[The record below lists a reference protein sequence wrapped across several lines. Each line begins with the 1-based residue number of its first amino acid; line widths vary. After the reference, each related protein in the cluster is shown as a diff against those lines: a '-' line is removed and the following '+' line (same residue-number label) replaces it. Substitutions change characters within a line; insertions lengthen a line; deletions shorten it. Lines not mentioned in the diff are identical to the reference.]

1 MFKDVYK
8 KMKVTISKKELSLML
23 KAKRRKLVKSCYDC
37 PIFNLEAK
45 KNFRCKQ
52 IIYQLCG
59 KEPVNCIEAN
69 KFLHDFLKK
78 FKQNKI

>member
-1 MFKDVYK
+1 
-8 KMKVTISKKELSLML
+8 MKVIISKEEFNLML
-23 KAKRRKLVKSCYDC
+23 KTKIKLVKDCYSC
-37 PIFNLEAK
+37 PIFNLEEK

-59 KEPVNCIEAN
+59 KEPVNCVEAN
-69 KFLHDFLKK
+69 KLLYNFLKK

>member
-1 MFKDVYK
+1 
-8 KMKVTISKKELSLML
+8 MKVIISKEEFNLML
-23 KAKRRKLVKSCYDC
+23 KAKIKLVKSCYDC

-59 KEPVNCIEAN
+59 KEPVNCVEAN
-69 KFLHDFLKK
+69 KFLYNFLKK

>member
-1 MFKDVYK
+1 MFT
-8 KMKVTISKKELSLML
+8 KMKVTISKKELNLML
-23 KAKRRKLVKSCYDC
+23 KTKRKKLIKSCYDC

-59 KEPVNCIEAN
+59 KEPATCSEAN
-69 KFLHDFLKK
+69 KFLYDFLGK

>member
-1 MFKDVYK
+1 
-8 KMKVTISKKELSLML
+8 MKVTISKKEFNLLL
-23 KAKRRKLVKSCYDC
+23 KTKRRKLVKGCYDC

-59 KEPVNCIEAN
+59 KEPATCSEAN
-69 KFLHDFLKK
+69 KFLYSFLEK

>member
-1 MFKDVYK
+1 
-8 KMKVTISKKELSLML
+8 MKVTISKKELSLML

>member
-1 MFKDVYK
+1 
-8 KMKVTISKKELSLML
+8 MKVTISKKELSLML
-23 KAKRRKLVKSCYDC
+23 RTKKKKIIKSCYDC

-59 KEPVNCIEAN
+59 KEPATCSEAN
-69 KFLHDFLKK
+69 KFLYSFLRK
-78 FKQNKI
+78 FNQNKI

>member
-1 MFKDVYK
+1 
-8 KMKVTISKKELSLML
+8 MKVRISKKELSLML
-23 KAKRRKLVKSCYDC
+23 KTKRKKLIKSCYDC
-37 PIFNLEAK
+37 PLFNLEAK

-52 IIYQLCG
+52 IIYQICG

-69 KFLHDFLKK
+69 RFLHNFLKK

>member
-1 MFKDVYK
+1 MIFKDVC
-8 KMKVTISKKELSLML
+8 KMKVTISKKEFNLLL
-23 KAKRRKLVKSCYDC
+23 KSKERKLVKSCYDC

-45 KNFRCKQ
+45 KKFRCKQ

-59 KEPVNCIEAN
+59 KEPVNCVEAIKLLRN
-69 KFLHDFLKK
+69 FLNK

>member
-1 MFKDVYK
+1 MIFKDVYK
-8 KMKVTISKKELSLML
+8 MKVAISKKELSLML
-23 KAKRRKLVKSCYDC
+23 KTKRKKLIKSCYDC
-37 PIFNLEAK
+37 PLFNLEAK

-69 KFLHDFLKK
+69 RLLYDFLKK

>member
-8 KMKVTISKKELSLML
+8 MKVIISKEEFNLML
-23 KAKRRKLVKSCYDC
+23 KAKIKLVKDCYNC

-69 KFLHDFLKK
+69 KFLYNFLKK

>member
-1 MFKDVYK
+1 
-8 KMKVTISKKELSLML
+8 MKVRISKKELSLML
-23 KAKRRKLVKSCYDC
+23 KTKRKKLIKSCYDC
-37 PIFNLEAK
+37 PLFNLEAK

-69 KFLHDFLKK
+69 RFLHNFLKK

>member
-1 MFKDVYK
+1 
-8 KMKVTISKKELSLML
+8 MKVTISKKELNLML
-23 KAKRRKLVKSCYDC
+23 KTKRRKLIKSCYDC

-45 KNFRCKQ
+45 RYFRCKQ
-52 IIYQLCG
+52 IISQLCG

-69 KFLHDFLKK
+69 KFLYSFLGK

>member
-1 MFKDVYK
+1 
-8 KMKVTISKKELSLML
+8 MKVTISKKELSLML
-23 KAKRRKLVKSCYDC
+23 RTKKKKIIKSCYDC
-37 PIFNLEAK
+37 PIFDLEVK

-59 KEPVNCIEAN
+59 KEPVTCSEAN
-69 KFLHDFLKK
+69 RFLYDFLKK

>member
-1 MFKDVYK
+1 
-8 KMKVTISKKELSLML
+8 MKVIISKEEFNLML
-23 KAKRRKLVKSCYDC
+23 KAKMKLAKDCYNC

-69 KFLHDFLKK
+69 KFLYNFLKK

>member
-1 MFKDVYK
+1 
-8 KMKVTISKKELSLML
+8 MKVIISKEEFNLML
-23 KAKRRKLVKSCYDC
+23 KAKIKLVKGCYNC

-59 KEPVNCIEAN
+59 KEPVNCVEAN
-69 KFLHDFLKK
+69 KLLYNFLKK

>member
-1 MFKDVYK
+1 
-8 KMKVTISKKELSLML
+8 MKVIISKEEFNLIL
-23 KAKRRKLVKSCYDC
+23 KAKIKLVKDCYSC

-59 KEPVNCIEAN
+59 KEPVNCVEAN
-69 KFLHDFLKK
+69 KLLYNFLKK

>member
-1 MFKDVYK
+1 
-8 KMKVTISKKELSLML
+8 MKVIISKEEFNLML
-23 KAKRRKLVKSCYDC
+23 KAKIKLVKDCYIC

-69 KFLHDFLKK
+69 KFLYNFLNK

>member
-1 MFKDVYK
+1 
-8 KMKVTISKKELSLML
+8 MKVIISKEEFNLML
-23 KAKRRKLVKSCYDC
+23 KAKIKLVKDCYSC

-69 KFLHDFLKK
+69 KLLYNFLKK

>member
-1 MFKDVYK
+1 MKIK
-8 KMKVTISKKELSLML
+8 RKMKVIISKEEFNLML
-23 KAKRRKLVKSCYDC
+23 KAKMKLAKDCYNC

-59 KEPVNCIEAN
+59 KEPSTCSEAIILLRN
-69 KFLHDFLKK
+69 FLNK

>member
-1 MFKDVYK
+1 
-8 KMKVTISKKELSLML
+8 MKVTISKEEFNLLL
-23 KAKRRKLVKSCYDC
+23 KTKKRKLVKGCHDC

-45 KNFRCKQ
+45 RYFRCKQ

-59 KEPVNCIEAN
+59 KEPVNCVEAN
-69 KFLHDFLKK
+69 KLLRNFLNK

>member
-1 MFKDVYK
+1 MFKDVY
-8 KMKVTISKKELSLML
+8 KMKVTISKEEFNLML

-45 KNFRCKQ
+45 KKFRCKQ

-59 KEPVNCIEAN
+59 KEPANCVEAN
-69 KFLHDFLKK
+69 KFLYNFLKK

>member
-1 MFKDVYK
+1 
-8 KMKVTISKKELSLML
+8 MKVTISKKELNLLL
-23 KAKRRKLVKSCYDC
+23 KTKRRKLIKSCYDC
-37 PIFNLEAK
+37 PIFDLEAK

-59 KEPVNCIEAN
+59 KEPVDCIEAN
-69 KFLHDFLKK
+69 KFLYSFLGK

>member
-1 MFKDVYK
+1 MFV
-8 KMKVTISKKELSLML
+8 KMKVTISKKEFNLLL
-23 KAKRRKLVKSCYDC
+23 KTKRRKLIKSCYDC

-59 KEPVNCIEAN
+59 KEPATCSEAN
-69 KFLHDFLKK
+69 KFLYDFLRK
-78 FKQNKI
+78 FNQNKI

>member
-1 MFKDVYK
+1 
-8 KMKVTISKKELSLML
+8 MKVKLSKKEFNLLL
-23 KAKRRKLVKSCYDC
+23 KTKRRKLIKICYDC

-59 KEPVNCIEAN
+59 KEPATCIEAN
-69 KFLHDFLKK
+69 KFLYNFLGK

>member
-1 MFKDVYK
+1 
-8 KMKVTISKKELSLML
+8 MKVTISKKELSLML
-23 KAKRRKLVKSCYDC
+23 RTKKKKIIKSCYDC

-59 KEPVNCIEAN
+59 KEPVNCVEAIKLLRN
-69 KFLHDFLKK
+69 FLGK

>member
-1 MFKDVYK
+1 
-8 KMKVTISKKELSLML
+8 MKVTISKKELSLML
-23 KAKRRKLVKSCYDC
+23 RTKKKKIIKSCYDC

-45 KNFRCKQ
+45 KNFGCKQ

-59 KEPVNCIEAN
+59 KEPATCSEAN
-69 KFLHDFLKK
+69 KFLYSFLRK

>member
-1 MFKDVYK
+1 
-8 KMKVTISKKELSLML
+8 MKVTISKKELSLML
-23 KAKRRKLVKSCYDC
+23 RTKRKLIKSCYDC

-59 KEPVNCIEAN
+59 KEPVSCVEAN
-69 KFLHDFLKK
+69 KLLYNFLKK

>member
-1 MFKDVYK
+1 
-8 KMKVTISKKELSLML
+8 MKVTISKKELNLLL
-23 KAKRRKLVKSCYDC
+23 KTKRRKLVKGCYDC
-37 PIFNLEAK
+37 PIFDLEAK

-69 KFLHDFLKK
+69 KFLYNFLKK

>member
-1 MFKDVYK
+1 
-8 KMKVTISKKELSLML
+8 MKVIISKEEFNLML
-23 KAKRRKLVKSCYDC
+23 KAKIKLVKDCYSF

-59 KEPVNCIEAN
+59 KEPVNCVEAN
-69 KFLHDFLKK
+69 KLLHNFLKK

>member
-1 MFKDVYK
+1 
-8 KMKVTISKKELSLML
+8 MKVKLSKKEFNLLL
-23 KAKRRKLVKSCYDC
+23 KTKRKKLIKSCYDC

-59 KEPVNCIEAN
+59 KEPVTCSEAN
-69 KFLHDFLKK
+69 RFLYDFLGK

>member
-1 MFKDVYK
+1 
-8 KMKVTISKKELSLML
+8 MKARLSKEEFNLLL

-37 PIFNLEAK
+37 PLFNLEAK

-59 KEPVNCIEAN
+59 KEPVNCI
-69 KFLHDFLKK
+69 
-78 FKQNKI
+78 

>member
-1 MFKDVYK
+1 
-8 KMKVTISKKELSLML
+8 MKVIISKEEFNLML
-23 KAKRRKLVKSCYDC
+23 KAKIELVKGCYDC

-59 KEPVNCIEAN
+59 KEHVNCVEVIKLLCNFIN
-69 KFLHDFLKK
+69 KFKSKH
-78 FKQNKI
+78 NKN

>member
-1 MFKDVYK
+1 
-8 KMKVTISKKELSLML
+8 MKVTISKKEFNLLL
-23 KAKRRKLVKSCYDC
+23 KSKERKLVKSCYDC

-52 IIYQLCG
+52 IIYQICG
-59 KEPVNCIEAN
+59 KEPVNCTEAN
-69 KFLHDFLKK
+69 KILYNFLKK